1 MKQSVYLET
10 SLISYLAARPS
21 RDLIVAGH
29 QQISQE
35 WWDLR
40 QDWDLSIS
48 ALVVAEARSGD
59 DEAARRRLD
68 LLEGLPILHVSDDAI
83 DLAERLVA
91 GAALPEKAKEDALH
105 IAVAAVHGIQ
115 YLLTWN
121 CKHIAN
127 ASKRPAI
134 EALCRASGYEPP
146 VICTPEELLGERY
159 VD

>member
-29 QQISQE
+29 QQISHE

-48 ALVVAEARSGD
+48 ALVIAEARSGD
-59 DEAARRRLD
+59 EEAAGRRLN
-68 LLEGLPILHVSDDAI
+68 LLEGLPMLHVSDDVI

-91 GAALPEKAKEDALH
+91 GAALPEKAKDDALH
-105 IAVAAVHGIQ
+105 IAVAAVHGIE

-127 ASKRPAI
+127 AGKRPLI
-134 EALCRASGYEPP
+134 EALCRASGYRPP
-146 VICTPEELLGERY
+146 VICTPEELLGERD